1 MLEQKAGGTPVI
13 KGIADVLE
21 FVQSSGDQIW
31 VVTGSGMRTLLDKL
45 NKVLPPVFSTDRMI
59 TAFDV
64 VKGKPDPEP
73 YIKAWERSGMV
84 KEQCIVVE
92 NAPLGIQSGKAAGL
106 VVYAVNT
113 GILEREDL
121 LNAGADKVFNSMQEL
136 LIDLKAE
143 NSTY

>member
-1 MLEQKAGGTPVI
+1 
-13 KGIADVLE
+13 
-21 FVQSSGDQIW
+21 
-31 VVTGSGMRTLLDKL
+31 MRTLLDKL

-73 YIKAWERSGMV
+73 YIKAWERSGMA

-121 LNAGADKVFNSMQEL
+121 LDAGADKVFNSMQEL